1 MAKFNRATAR
11 ATGTSAVTSLGP
23 ATTHEGA
30 AGFAREFLKAKGVEL
45 KDGSYSRKIQD
56 SCSLLA
62 DAINAGQKGL
72 ERARDEID
80 KKLDQLRQ
88 VIHEKTA
95 PSTNSTA
102 QGSRP
107 NADAERASRPTKPR
121 KNSPPRRRGR
131 GAK

>member
-1 MAKFNRATAR
+1 MKPLKKDELFENLQ
-11 ATGTSAVTSLGP
+11 G
-23 ATTHEGA
+23 
-30 AGFAREFLKAKGVEL
+30 FLKAKGVEL

-88 VIHEKTA
+88 V
-95 PSTNSTA
+95 
-102 QGSRP
+102 
-107 NADAERASRPTKPR
+107 DARDT
-121 KNSPPRRRGR
+121 GHD
-131 GAK
+131 